1 MATLI
6 QSDSKSAWLHLQRP
20 YVQIKSRSQVL
31 EFRTFEHYLFGTYH
45 FNPLQGVR
53 YLPHSRKASAAL
65 RPEASKDAVGKDT
78 ELSPRE
84 QVSRCRMCCK
94 CSNVTTYNLLS
105 LALEKY
111 LILTSYHHSFCAL
124 NLGFSTCFP
133 LTSHLLVHG
142 LSSSQW
148 QVYEAIS

>member
-1 MATLI
+1 MRWLDGIT
-6 QSDSKSAWLHLQRP
+6 DSMNVSLSELREL
-20 YVQIKSRSQVL
+20 VMD
-31 EFRTFEHYLFGTYH
+31 GTYH

-111 LILTSYHHSFCAL
+111 LILT
-124 NLGFSTCFP
+124 
-133 LTSHLLVHG
+133 
-142 LSSSQW
+142 
-148 QVYEAIS
+148 